1 VDQSGPAPRPV
12 RPPIVRVFAPIS
24 SDFSLD
30 RNAGLI
36 PSSKTHP
43 IRRSSSI
50 GLVMKQPAAPPRE
63 DDQRLAPVLNVLW
76 AAGTEVDGQAAA
88 RAFAALAGAARLA
101 PSRWPKFYRE
111 PGRTRLLN
119 AQRNPLAP
127 AIREAASRAGLALA
141 PLGEADRPA
150 SLVCEA
156 AIVAGPDFGAIPE
169 TLPAVVAGQGGAP
182 RLAAPDAAAPSLAGS
197 ELRRGDVEATPESLA
212 DALLAPPRG
221 AIERRKLTEYFAEDV
236 HASGMRFEY
245 EFLLRLIGERSPET
259 QGYDDAWDRAAAF
272 NAGANVDRGAM
283 LALLGAEYQRADTLA
298 LAYGRRWRSTLAAR
312 SFLLFG
318 ANLLSGLIGTLFP
331 TLSVVTLPLQFAIT
345 ALLYLDQHV
354 SGRGRWRAKWIDY
367 RRAAEATR
375 IARFC
380 ILAGVPLI
388 GSAPPSWIDWRLAG
402 LLRSAE
408 PAAPL
413 ADSDAAAFLAY
424 LGEVE
429 IDRQI
434 AYQRGA
440 FRRFRRLNARL
451 RRAAVFTLL
460 ATIGLGGALAIVAA
474 VGVSTMKIPLLGA
487 IGLALSAGPGVYAAL
502 NGLRGQLDVE
512 RQAARSARI
521 GLALRRLR
529 RALVGA
535 PPNAALA
542 RAAASRAAE
551 IMHDDVSSWDRVMEI
566 V

>member
-1 VDQSGPAPRPV
+1 
-12 RPPIVRVFAPIS
+12 
-24 SDFSLD
+24 
-30 RNAGLI
+30 
-36 PSSKTHP
+36 
-43 IRRSSSI
+43 
-50 GLVMKQPAAPPRE
+50 MKQPAAPPRE

-76 AAGTEVDGQAAA
+76 AAGAEVDAEAAA
-88 RAFAALAGAARLA
+88 RALEALASAARLA
-101 PSRWPKFYRE
+101 PSRWPQFYRE
-111 PGRTRLLN
+111 PGLARLIYAEN
-119 AQRNPLAP
+119 DPPAP
-127 AIREAASRAGLALA
+127 PIGAAAARAGVVPA
-141 PLGEADRPA
+141 PPGEADRPF
-150 SLVCEA
+150 SFECEA
-156 AIVAGPDFGAIPE
+156 AIVAARDFGAIPE
-169 TLPAVVAGQGGAP
+169 TLPAVVAGQGGPP
-182 RLAAPDAAAPSLAGS
+182 RLAAPDAAAHSLEGAA
-197 ELRRGDVEATPESLA
+197 LRRGDVEATPERLA

-221 AIERRKLTEYFAEDV
+221 VIERRKLVDYFAED
-236 HASGMRFEY
+236 ARSPGMRFEY
-245 EFLLRLIGERSPET
+245 ELLLRLIGERSPET

-272 NAGANVDRGAM
+272 NAAASVDRSATLG
-283 LALLGAEYQRADTLA
+283 LLSAEYQRADALA

-354 SGRGRWRAKWIDY
+354 SGRRRWRAKWIDY
-367 RRAAEATR
+367 RRAAESVR

-380 ILAGVPLI
+380 ILAGAPLM

-402 LLRSAE
+402 LLRSAGRS
-408 PAAPL
+408 APL
-413 ADSDAAAFLAY
+413 ADRDAAAFLAY

-451 RRAAVFTLL
+451 RRAAVLTLL

-474 VGVSTMKIPLLGA
+474 VGVSAMKIPLLGA
-487 IGLALSAGPGVYAAL
+487 IGLALSAGPGLYAAL

-529 RALVGA
+529 RVLAGA
-535 PPNAALA
+535 PATAALA

-551 IMHDDVSSWDRVMEI
+551 IMQDDVSSWDRVMEI

>member
-1 VDQSGPAPRPV
+1 M
-12 RPPIVRVFAPIS
+12 
-24 SDFSLD
+24 
-30 RNAGLI
+30 
-36 PSSKTHP
+36 T
-43 IRRSSSI
+43 
-50 GLVMKQPAAPPRE
+50 QPAAPPRE

-76 AAGTEVDGQAAA
+76 ASGAGVDAEAAA
-88 RAFAALAGAARLA
+88 RAFEALAGAAGLA
-101 PSRWPKFYRE
+101 PNRWPQFYRE
-111 PGRTRLLN
+111 PGLGRLIY
-119 AQRNPLAP
+119 AESDPP
-127 AIREAASRAGLALA
+127 AAAIGAAAARAGLVPT
-141 PLGEADRPA
+141 PLGEADRLFSFEYA
-150 SLVCEA
+150 A
-156 AIVAGPDFGAIPE
+156 AIVAARDFGAIPE
-169 TLPAVVAGQGGAP
+169 ALPAVVAGQGGAP
-182 RLAAPDAAAPSLAGS
+182 RLAASDLAAPSLEGAAP
-197 ELRRGDVEATPESLA
+197 RRGDVEATPDTLA
-212 DALLAPPRG
+212 GALLAPPRG
-221 AIERRKLTEYFAEDV
+221 AIERRKLIDYFAEDV
-236 HASGMRFEY
+236 RASGRRFEY
-245 EFLLRLIGERSPET
+245 ELLLRLIGERSPET
-259 QGYDDAWDRAAAF
+259 QGPDDAWDRAAAF
-272 NAGANVDRGAM
+272 NAGASVDRGATLARLAAEYRRADA
-283 LALLGAEYQRADTLA
+283 LALG
-298 LAYGRRWRSTLAAR
+298 YGRRWRSTLAAR

-367 RRAAEATR
+367 RRAAESVR

-380 ILAGVPLI
+380 ILAGAPLMR
-388 GSAPPSWIDWRLAG
+388 SAPPSWIDWRLAG
-402 LLRSAE
+402 LLASVDG
-408 PAAPL
+408 AAPL
-413 ADSDAAAFLAY
+413 ADRDAAAFLAY

-474 VGVSTMKIPLLGA
+474 VGVSAMKIPLLGA
-487 IGLALSAGPGVYAAL
+487 IGLALSAGPGLYAAL

-529 RALVGA
+529 RARAGA
-535 PPNAALA
+535 PANATLA